1 VSANVEIKARVRDPE
16 RFAAAAAA
24 LGDGPAREIPQHDV
38 FFRVPRGRLK
48 LRRFADGSGEL
59 IQYARPDR
67 TGPSTSE
74 YVLVPTAAPDALR
87 DALARALG
95 EAGEVVKRR
104 RLWLAGRTRIHL
116 DDVAGLG
123 HFMELEVV
131 LRPGEDP
138 DAGRTEARALM
149 ARLGVTETDLIDKAY
164 VDLLNGGTR

>member
-1 VSANVEIKARVRDPE
+1 MSANVEIKARVRDPE

-24 LGDGPAREIPQHDV
+24 LGDGPAQEIPQHDV
-38 FFRVPRGRLK
+38 FFRVPHGRLK
-48 LRRFADGSGEL
+48 LRRFADGTGEL

-67 TGPSTSE
+67 RGPSTSE
-74 YVLVPTAAPDALR
+74 YVLAPTADPDALR

-123 HFMELEVV
+123 HCMELEVV
-131 LRPGEDP
+131 LRPDEDP
-138 DAGRTEARALM
+138 DAGRAEARALM